1 MNYRFVKL
9 TKKVLLGSC
18 LAVMCG
24 GFTSCKDDYTL
35 DDEGNYPSWLGN
47 SIYKELSNP
56 NPEVLTGTFKNY
68 VRLIDDLGYA
78 ETLAKTGSKTIFPA
92 NDEAFERFYANNT
105 WGVSKYEDLTE
116 PMKKQLLYSSM
127 LDNAILVEM
136 LSNVPIGNEVTPGIA
151 MKHST
156 GVNVI
161 DSITFIQ
168 GGLPSTL
175 EKLPANNKYWEKFM
189 KNGIHMV
196 MDATTPMMVHF
207 TSEQMTGNDISTRGK
222 DSDFEII
229 TGAPYS
235 DEDNSAYI
243 FRNKIIKPDVTC
255 QNGYIHQL
263 EDVLVPPGNLAEL
276 IRTNGES
283 NYFSRM
289 LDRFSAPFFN
299 ATVTNN
305 YNDYAQM
312 YGLQLIDSIFEKRYF
327 SARSQG
333 SSLNVDPNGATVQ
346 YLLNFDPGWN
356 TYTNGQTGSNALS
369 DLATIFVPT
378 DEAMKKYFLP
388 GGSGEFLINQFG
400 KLENIEANLNEN
412 IDSIPI
418 DIVQAFLNNLMKS
431 SFVGTV
437 PSKFGDVMDDASDP
451 MGINTEVLNK
461 NADGSYDVKIA
472 NNGVAY
478 MLNTVF
484 APNRYVSVSAP
495 ALLSENMR
503 IFNQAINDGNGISP
517 LGLNLNFYAYLLAM
531 SANYGFFIPTDDAF
545 KNYYVD
551 PTYLKH
557 DQPRVLKFYYVKTN
571 PYVMCSQWKYNPAT
585 GEVSDSLGM
594 VPTANFR
601 SQLIDILNY
610 HTVVLSNDE
619 KMGTNRFY
627 KTKHGGE
634 ITFGDGRVASGSQID
649 NGYPM
654 SYITKTYNQENGVS
668 YAIDHVIQGPI
679 NSVYNVLDENDQF
692 SEFMDLCSYIS
703 SEVGDTLM
711 GFASDRLSE
720 INMVTKKKRMEA
732 YHVFAAK
739 NGLTDNINYFNTYN
753 YTVYAPDND
762 AMAIAYQR
770 GLPKWDDIYNIY
782 SQWVDAEDSPARQ
795 EARDKALAMIEE
807 INAFIRYHFQDNSV
821 YADNVIEGGE
831 YATANSDT
839 LGIREKLHI
848 NGGNGKLS
856 VTDKRGNVVEING
869 ADLNNKKIVNKMTR
883 DFMFNLIASRA
894 SSISA
899 SSFAVVHQIST
910 PLNAHADTDR
920 YDALWTG
927 ANAKRKLAAFRK
939 KYDSMLYKRY

>member
-299 ATVTNN
+299 ATV
-305 YNDYAQM
+305 
-312 YGLQLIDSIFEKRYF
+312 
-327 SARSQG
+327 
-333 SSLNVDPNGATVQ
+333 
-346 YLLNFDPGWN
+346 
-356 TYTNGQTGSNALS
+356 
-369 DLATIFVPT
+369 
-378 DEAMKKYFLP
+378 
-388 GGSGEFLINQFG
+388 
-400 KLENIEANLNEN
+400 
-412 IDSIPI
+412 
-418 DIVQAFLNNLMKS
+418 
-431 SFVGTV
+431 
-437 PSKFGDVMDDASDP
+437 
-451 MGINTEVLNK
+451 
-461 NADGSYDVKIA
+461 
-472 NNGVAY
+472 
-478 MLNTVF
+478 
-484 APNRYVSVSAP
+484 
-495 ALLSENMR
+495 
-503 IFNQAINDGNGISP
+503 
-517 LGLNLNFYAYLLAM
+517 
-531 SANYGFFIPTDDAF
+531 
-545 KNYYVD
+545 
-551 PTYLKH
+551 
-557 DQPRVLKFYYVKTN
+557 
-571 PYVMCSQWKYNPAT
+571 
-585 GEVSDSLGM
+585 
-594 VPTANFR
+594 
-601 SQLIDILNY
+601 
-610 HTVVLSNDE
+610 
-619 KMGTNRFY
+619 
-627 KTKHGGE
+627 
-634 ITFGDGRVASGSQID
+634 
-649 NGYPM
+649 
-654 SYITKTYNQENGVS
+654 
-668 YAIDHVIQGPI
+668 
-679 NSVYNVLDENDQF
+679 
-692 SEFMDLCSYIS
+692 
-703 SEVGDTLM
+703 
-711 GFASDRLSE
+711 
-720 INMVTKKKRMEA
+720 
-732 YHVFAAK
+732 
-739 NGLTDNINYFNTYN
+739 
-753 YTVYAPDND
+753 
-762 AMAIAYQR
+762 
-770 GLPKWDDIYNIY
+770 
-782 SQWVDAEDSPARQ
+782 
-795 EARDKALAMIEE
+795 
-807 INAFIRYHFQDNSV
+807 
-821 YADNVIEGGE
+821 
-831 YATANSDT
+831 
-839 LGIREKLHI
+839 
-848 NGGNGKLS
+848 
-856 VTDKRGNVVEING
+856 
-869 ADLNNKKIVNKMTR
+869 
-883 DFMFNLIASRA
+883 
-894 SSISA
+894 
-899 SSFAVVHQIST
+899 
-910 PLNAHADTDR
+910 
-920 YDALWTG
+920 
-927 ANAKRKLAAFRK
+927 
-939 KYDSMLYKRY
+939 